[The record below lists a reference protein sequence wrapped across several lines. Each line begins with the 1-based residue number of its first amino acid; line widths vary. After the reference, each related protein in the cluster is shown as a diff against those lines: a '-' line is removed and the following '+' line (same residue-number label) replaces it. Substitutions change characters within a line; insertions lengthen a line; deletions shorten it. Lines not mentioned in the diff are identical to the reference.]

1 MEQGSVTVPVK
12 LTAKGFRDFAVFD
25 TLVRQRRW
33 VMPAVF
39 CAILSAS
46 ALVCHLLRDR
56 SPNAG
61 ALVAVLLVVG
71 VGLPVVYFISF
82 LNSVR
87 QQNRR
92 MGLSAK
98 GLAVYTVTLD
108 GNGVH
113 VQARDRHMDHP
124 WESVYRMEQGKP
136 AFAILTREPAQEI
149 AFIHDRMPVILHREA
164 MGDWL
169 NPRYAAADVL
179 RDAVVNVRYQAVGNR
194 QESFLV

>member
-1 MEQGSVTVPVK
+1 MEQTSVTVPVK
-12 LTAKGFRDFAVFD
+12 LTAKGFRDFAVLD

-71 VGLPVVYFISF
+71 VGLPAAYFISF
-82 LNSVR
+82 WNSVR

-92 MGLSAK
+92 MGLGAQ
-98 GLAVYTVTLD
+98 GVAVYTVTLD
-108 GNGVH
+108 AAGVH
-113 VQARDRHMDHP
+113 VQAKDQHVDHP
-124 WESVYRMEQGKP
+124 WESVYRVYFRKDAAYLYPSDKQAYLLPYGDTDAGALGAVLAAQLPAEKLFGGKEK
-136 AFAILTREPAQEI
+136 T
-149 AFIHDRMPVILHREA
+149 V
-164 MGDWL
+164 
-169 NPRYAAADVL
+169 
-179 RDAVVNVRYQAVGNR
+179 
-194 QESFLV
+194 

>member
-1 MEQGSVTVPVK
+1 MAQGSVTVPVR

-33 VMPAVF
+33 MMPVVF

-61 ALVAVLLVVG
+61 VLVAILLVVG

-82 LNSVR
+82 LGSVR

-98 GLAVYTVTLD
+98 GVEVYTVKLD
-108 GNGVH
+108 DAGVH
-113 VQARDRHMDHP
+113 VDAKDQQMDHP
-124 WESVYRMEQGKP
+124 WESIYRVYFRKDAAYLYP
-136 AFAILTREPAQEI
+136 S
-149 AFIHDRMPVILHREA
+149 
-164 MGDWL
+164 
-169 NPRYAAADVL
+169 PRQAYLLPYADTDAAALRAVL
-179 RDAVVNVRYQAVGNR
+179 TAHLPTEKLFGQKEATV
-194 QESFLV
+194 

>member
-56 SPNAG
+56 SPSAG
-61 ALVAVLLVVG
+61 VLVAILLVVG

-92 MGLSAK
+92 MGLSAQ
-98 GLAVYTVTLD
+98 GVAVYTVTLD
-108 GNGVH
+108 GTGVH
-113 VQARDRHMDHP
+113 VQAKDQHMDHP
-124 WESVYRMEQGKP
+124 WESVYRVYFRKNAAYLYPSDKQAYLLP
-136 AFAILTREPAQEI
+136 Y
-149 AFIHDRMPVILHREA
+149 
-164 MGDWL
+164 GDVD
-169 NPRYAAADVL
+169 ADAL
-179 RDAVVNVRYQAVGNR
+179 DAVLAAHLPAEKLFGRKEKTV
-194 QESFLV
+194 